1 MPLSLFHLHGDL
13 RDLSFPRLLATLG
26 GDQFTGV
33 FQATTG
39 AGDAGGESSET
50 TREVHFL
57 GGHIAWAI
65 STQKEE
71 SLRAYMLRNGSLTES
86 QWAEAEQQARGGTVR
101 DALITLELVNAR
113 ELTQIEKGRAEEIL
127 LALFCTDEGEYRI
140 RERQLPPGTPD
151 LKIDPRPLILKG
163 VLEKCDHGLVMEEV
177 GSLDAVF
184 SVKRTVL
191 DEMTPHLPGEFQSV
205 LKHVDGRRSIARIL
219 SQTSLPDNFVCSVLA
234 ALSMTGAIKRQPDKS
249 PVKGLNDPKELR
261 EIPVEQRETS
271 KEAVVLPTAL
281 IAQDIEAI
289 RKEPVAIEEEPQ
301 LVLEEDDVYE
311 EPVEMP
317 AAVDDFEDE
326 LEPDLP
332 PITLTPFTET
342 GTIGAEFNEDPAQDV
357 EETSPEREPPMAP
370 SWYSSDAPRETTR
383 PWFLLGGGAAVGLAA
398 LLLILMSHDTG
409 DAGEVLR
416 PVSQASP
423 VLSDSIPDDR
433 SGAYGSKPY
442 IREEPDTTAVAAP
455 IASRDSV
462 APPPRANILVPR
474 TGTEQSAR
482 ASLASGDFAAASRQF
497 GREFGSR
504 TGEYT
509 IQLLTA
515 CRDET
520 VQKAVDSAGNSSRLF
535 ILPATVEGRRCYR
548 VYWGTY
554 PTQTRA
560 QEALRREVPQPFRK
574 ERSQPRVTRLGGA

>member
-1 MPLSLFHLHGDL
+1 MPPALTPEMLPFYNAAASRHHWSRPVYLGESATMSLSLFHLHGDL
-13 RDLSFPRLLATLG
+13 KDLSFPRLLATLSD
-26 GDQFTGV
+26 DQFTGV

-39 AGDAGGESSET
+39 ATEISTESSEA
-50 TREVHFL
+50 TREVHFS

-71 SLRAYMLRNGSLTES
+71 SLRAYMLRNGSLTEA
-86 QWAEAEQQARGGTVR
+86 QWAEAEQTARGGTVR
-101 DALITLELVNAR
+101 DALVSLELVNAR

-127 LALFCTDEGEYRI
+127 LALFSADDGEYRI

-163 VLEKCDHGLVMEEV
+163 VLEKCDHDLIMEEV

-184 SVKRTVL
+184 ALKRSVL
-191 DEMTPHLPGEFQSV
+191 DDMVPVLPGEFQSV
-205 LKHVDGRRSIARIL
+205 LKHVDGKRSIAQIL

-234 ALSMTGAIKRQPDKS
+234 ALSMTGAIKRHQDKAPAKS
-249 PVKGLNDPKELR
+249 P
-261 EIPVEQRETS
+261 
-271 KEAVVLPTAL
+271 
-281 IAQDIEAI
+281 
-289 RKEPVAIEEEPQ
+289 EEPAPQ
-301 LVLEEDDVYE
+301 LSLEPEAELVEAMDTAGMFE
-311 EPVEMP
+311 E
-317 AAVDDFEDE
+317 E

-332 PITLTPFTET
+332 PITLAPFTDT
-342 GTIGAEFNEDPAQDV
+342 GSIEESV
-357 EETSPEREPPMAP
+357 EEFEEEISGSEAATAP
-370 SWYSSDAPRETTR
+370 SYYSSEAPRETSR
-383 PWFLLGGGAAVGLAA
+383 PWFLLGGGAAVGLAV
-398 LLLILMSHDTG
+398 LFLILMSHDAG

-423 VLSDSIPDDR
+423 ALAENLAEDR
-433 SGAYGSKPY
+433 SGGASY
-442 IREEPDTTAVAAP
+442 EPDIPEQPDTHAVSAP
-455 IASRDSV
+455 LPSPDRV
-462 APPPRANILVPR
+462 APPARTNILTAK
-474 TGTEQSAR
+474 TGTGQSAR

-497 GREFGSR
+497 GREFSNR

-515 CRDET
+515 CQDET

-574 ERSQPRVTRLGGA
+574 DRSQPKVTRLGGT

>member
-1 MPLSLFHLHGDL
+1 MSLSLFHLHGDL
-13 RDLSFPRLLATLG
+13 KDLSFPRLLATLG
-26 GDQFTGV
+26 DDQFTGV

-39 AGDAGGESSET
+39 ATDTGTEFCEA
-50 TREVHFL
+50 TREVHFS

-65 STQKEE
+65 STQREE
-71 SLRAYMLRNGSLTES
+71 SLRAYMLRNGSLTEA

-101 DALITLELVNAR
+101 DALVSLELVNAR

-127 LALFCTDEGEYRI
+127 LALFSADDGEYRI

-163 VLEKCDHGLVMEEV
+163 VLEKCDHDLIMEEV
-177 GSLDAVF
+177 GSLDTVF
-184 SVKRTVL
+184 AVKRSVL
-191 DEMTPHLPGEFQSV
+191 DGMVPALPGEFQSV
-205 LKHVDGRRSIARIL
+205 LKHVDGKRSIAQIL

-234 ALSMTGAIKRQPDKS
+234 ALSMTGAIKRHQDKAQAKERRETAKEPLGI
-249 PVKGLNDPKELR
+249 PVASTLPVVDETR
-261 EIPVEQRETS
+261 EIPVE
-271 KEAVVLPTAL
+271 VPP
-281 IAQDIEAI
+281 
-289 RKEPVAIEEEPQ
+289 EPEPQ
-301 LVLEEDDVYE
+301 FSLEPEAELVETAEVLEAFE
-311 EPVEMP
+311 E
-317 AAVDDFEDE
+317 E

-332 PITLTPFTET
+332 PITLAPFTDT
-342 GTIGAEFNEDPAQDV
+342 GTIEDSMEELDELNV
-357 EETSPEREPPMAP
+357 EPEAMTSP
-370 SWYSSDAPRETTR
+370 SYYSSEAPRETSR
-383 PWFLLGGGAAVGLAA
+383 PWFLLGGGAAVGLAV
-398 LLLILMSHDTG
+398 LFLILMSQDAG

-423 VLSDSIPDDR
+423 ALAENIAGDR
-433 SGAYGSKPY
+433 SNGKSSEPD
-442 IREEPDTTAVAAP
+442 IPEEPETDSASALLPSPDRIAP
-455 IASRDSV
+455 L
-462 APPPRANILVPR
+462 PHANIL
-474 TGTEQSAR
+474 TAQTSMGQSAR

-497 GREFGSR
+497 GREFSNR

-515 CRDET
+515 CQDET

-560 QEALRREVPQPFRK
+560 LEALRHEVPQPFRK
-574 ERSQPRVTRLGGA
+574 ERSQPKVTRLGGT